1 MSGVYCYHVGS
12 TLLIARPLEELSRE
26 LLEEETR
33 CPDASFLCGRFFFS
47 FSVTSPAVLASK
59 RAEKRKWDSRSIN
72 SKNEIRIMNE
82 LMIVANVAIIFG
94 VIYKLFELFA
104 RRKERMMLIE
114 KLENLSAENLPDKLS
129 MLTSGSS
136 SAGALRLGCLLL
148 GVGLGL
154 LVGYAI
160 AYNAV
165 PGYMQIGEAAWDMIN
180 AVSIIYGASTLLGGG
195 LGLVVS
201 YIIELK
207 LQQKKR

>member
-1 MSGVYCYHVGS
+1 M
-12 TLLIARPLEELSRE
+12 R
-26 LLEEETR
+26 
-33 CPDASFLCGRFFFS
+33 RFRAFSPVLKIFFS
-47 FSVTSPAVLASK
+47 FSVTSLAVLASK

-82 LMIVANVAIIFG
+82 LMTVANVAIIFG

-154 LVGYAI
+154 LTGFGIVYGM
-160 AYNAV
+160 V
-165 PGYMQIGEAAWDMIN
+165 PDYMQGGEIAWQVRN
-180 AVSIIYGASTLLGGG
+180 TVSIIYGASTLLGGG
-195 LGLVVS
+195 LGLVIS

-207 LQQKKR
+207 QQQKKR